1 MITMNPRMPLRMTAV
16 LFLTAILAA
25 AFIMA
30 QEAQAPAPGGKNP
43 PARMRLR
50 EALGLSPE
58 QEKAL
63 ETSRKALMDENRV
76 FREEM
81 MKLRGEMRELAKD
94 PEANEAKIN
103 GLIDR
108 TAELQAERAKVAF
121 KHRGEVKKI
130 FTPEQLKKV
139 EAFRARAMD
148 RPGIPGH
155 GRMGFG
161 RMGFLGPG
169 MGGFMGPGFGMR
181 RMGRFGAFPHRRFPG
196 WRWRR

>member
-1 MITMNPRMPLRMTAV
+1 MIKINPRMFRRATAV
-16 LFLTAILAA
+16 LFLAAILAA
-25 AFIMA
+25 AFIVA
-30 QEAQAPAPGGKNP
+30 QEAQAPAQGGKNP

-50 EALGLSPE
+50 GALGLSPE

-63 ETSRKALMDENRV
+63 ETSRKARRDENRV

-94 PEANEAKIN
+94 PRTNEAKIN

-108 TAELQAERAKVAF
+108 AAGLRAERAKAAF
-121 KHRGEVKKI
+121 KHRGEVEKI
-130 FTPEQLKKV
+130 FTPEQLEKM

-148 RPGIPGH
+148 RPGIPGR

-161 RMGFLGPG
+161 RMGFRGPR
-169 MGGFMGPGFGMR
+169 MGGFRGPGFGMR

-196 WRWRR
+196 WRRRW